1 MALPSVDACLRR
13 EGVCERHP
21 LGISLTKHAPLNP
34 ISLDRTLMNSIKFAT
49 ETVCRRAAVLA
60 FRAEFF
66 AGPSQGSAR
75 ASPPPLRDRVKSEVE
90 VCRAVLGVELLRRV
104 QLRDREFRAAA
115 APGSSAG
122 RG

>member
-1 MALPSVDACLRR
+1 MSADACLRR
-13 EGVCERHP
+13 EGDATRSSARHCP
-21 LGISLTKHAPLNP
+21 HKARSLNP

-75 ASPPPLRDRVKSEVE
+75 ASPPPPLRDRVKSEVE